1 MPTANTAQHTTA
13 HLAGQPVDRDTHFD
27 IERFLVREA
36 RLLDQ
41 ERFHDWLALLTP
53 DIRYLLPV
61 QEVRYRKDHKPIG
74 TATGT
79 NIYDEDY
86 SLLEMRVKRMDTG
99 LVWFED
105 PKSSARRLITNI
117 DAEWSQSPDE
127 VDAYSTFL
135 VYRNRRQRDETWLVG
150 CREDRLRRTESG
162 WKLAYRKILL
172 DQRVVLDKNLHVFI

>member
-1 MPTANTAQHTTA
+1 MSSSNAPQNTSASS
-13 HLAGQPVDRDTHFD
+13 AGRPVDRDTHFD

-41 ERFHDWLALLTP
+41 ERFHEWLALLTP

-61 QEVRYRKDHKPIG
+61 TEVRYRKDQKPIG

-105 PKSSARRLITNI
+105 PKSSARRLVTNI
-117 DAEWSQSPDE
+117 DAEWSHNDGE

-150 CREDRLRRTESG
+150 CREDRLRRTASG